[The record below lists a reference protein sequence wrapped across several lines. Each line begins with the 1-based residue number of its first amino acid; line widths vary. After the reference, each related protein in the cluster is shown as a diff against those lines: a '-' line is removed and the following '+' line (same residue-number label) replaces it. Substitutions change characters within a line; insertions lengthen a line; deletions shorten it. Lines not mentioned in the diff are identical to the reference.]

1 MATQPRQ
8 QESEKATS
16 LGWRR
21 VVFMPADLAPGRT
34 LLIRTAILI
43 LLLVLLVGIL
53 WLDREGLKDHS
64 DGVISFSDIV
74 YFSMVTITTVGYG
87 DIVPVTT
94 RARLIDALVVTPVR
108 IFIWIIFLGT
118 AYQLALR
125 QFTEVFRMA
134 KLQTSLDQ
142 HVIVC
147 GFGHTG
153 NAAVRELLAKGISPD
168 QILVIDPHEERVRA
182 AVELGVVALRGDG
195 TQENL
200 LQEAAFINAA
210 KSVIIAAGRDDTN
223 ALILLTVRQLN
234 SRCRVIISAK
244 QEENVKLFRQGGAQM
259 IISPSTYGGYML
271 AAAVEQAHLADYLK
285 DLLTAGGH
293 VRLVEEQV
301 QDKDM
306 GKRPCDL
313 QPDVL
318 LRVYRQ
324 GSVLSPWDFKEKDC
338 FERGDILLL
347 LRQAS
352 PSEELANTS

>member
-1 MATQPRQ
+1 
-8 QESEKATS
+8 
-16 LGWRR
+16 
-21 VVFMPADLAPGRT
+21 MPTDLAPGRT

-64 DGVISFSDIV
+64 DGMISFSDIV

-153 NAAVRELLAKGISPD
+153 NSAVRELLAKGISPD
-168 QILVIDPHEERVRA
+168 QILVIDPLEERVRS

-210 KSVIIAAGRDDTN
+210 KSVIIASGRDDTN

-234 SRCRVIISAK
+234 PRCRVIVSAK
-244 QEENVKLFRQGGAQM
+244 EEENVKLFRQGG
-259 IISPSTYGGYML
+259 P
-271 AAAVEQAHLADYLK
+271 K
-285 DLLTAGGH
+285 
-293 VRLVEEQV
+293 
-301 QDKDM
+301 
-306 GKRPCDL
+306 
-313 QPDVL
+313 
-318 LRVYRQ
+318 
-324 GSVLSPWDFKEKDC
+324 
-338 FERGDILLL
+338 
-347 LRQAS
+347 
-352 PSEELANTS
+352 